1 MDHLKLKAVADEVLT
16 RNYTWLPNASCE
28 ETSQYEVCEV
38 AFKAWD
44 FRDPKMIITTET
56 QSQWT
61 LVARIFLPLNR
72 TEPLPVLIYGHG
84 LNSGRTEADQ
94 LADEFSEN
102 GDFALVALDSLMHGD
117 HPTRLPDSMI
127 PALDFLG
134 VKITE
139 ARVDGAAMH
148 GNFTQTVVDRLQ
160 LLQLIRRQPDFDGD
174 GIDDFDPSRI
184 GYFGVSLGG
193 MLGSLFLANTHNIP
207 AAVMSISG
215 GRLIQFL
222 SDIPQLEPFRP
233 ALNNLAGG
241 EVKAERVVLFAQTLV
256 DSADPATFAQFIL
269 KDRLYPDSMPPHLL
283 MPVADQEHRT
293 TRDRIFTRQS
303 TRHTAYW
310 SGHHRGVRTRA
321 TKRTASDNTALV
333 TAGYFQFDRIS
344 NDEQTRAGLQ
354 HAKLP
359 PSPEALL
366 QTRHFLGGWL
376 ADETPEI
383 INPYEQ
389 LNTPEL
395 EEDND

>member
-1 MDHLKLKAVADEVLT
+1 MVQDIVGGTSFTTHMDHLKLKAVADEVLT

-117 HPTRLPDSMI
+117 HPTRLPDSGI

-184 GYFGVSLGG
+184 GYSVSLGG
-193 MLGSLFLANTHNIP
+193 MLGNDAANTHNIP

-222 SDIPQLEPFRP
+222 WTSQRLFDCTQQQEVVKLSRESRSVPKPWLIQLIQPP
-233 ALNNLAGG
+233 LHNLFS
-241 EVKAERVVLFAQTLV
+241 RT
-256 DSADPATFAQFIL
+256 DSIL
-269 KDRLYPDSMPPHLL
+269 T
-283 MPVADQEHRT
+283 VC
-293 TRDRIFTRQS
+293 
-303 TRHTAYW
+303 RH
-310 SGHHRGVRTRA
+310 
-321 TKRTASDNTALV
+321 
-333 TAGYFQFDRIS
+333 I
-344 NDEQTRAGLQ
+344 
-354 HAKLP
+354 
-359 PSPEALL
+359 
-366 QTRHFLGGWL
+366 
-376 ADETPEI
+376 
-383 INPYEQ
+383 
-389 LNTPEL
+389 
-395 EEDND
+395 